1 MLKEKLFKFLFPK
14 KAAEIEDL
22 FSREIEALHLSNEYR
37 DRFLRLS
44 KELDHLKRKES
55 TTKLTEDQFMQYCL
69 DTLNVPWLNFANVD
83 DAGRPPHYLAGLTPE
98 ARKDFVAH
106 MESMYADEKFQTVV
120 SYVINLIGN
129 HSIQK
134 AEDDKMKNGKIGI
147 VGIRTLMSEFI
158 NAHKEYV
165 DSRKSGDDFDKL
177 AIMPE

>member
-1 MLKEKLFKFLFPK
+1 MLKDKLFKFLFPK
-14 KAAEIEDL
+14 KYERLEYVTLQRSDLSAEVMK
-22 FSREIEALHLSNEYR
+22 LSSEVNK
-37 DRFLRLS
+37 LRLRVRVDDS
-44 KELDHLKRKES
+44 ISES
-55 TTKLTEDQFMQYCL
+55 EFMQYCL
-69 DTLNVPWLNFANVD
+69 QTLNIPWLNFANVD
-83 DAGRPPHYLAGLTPE
+83 DDGKPPHYLAGLTTE

-134 AEDDKMKNGKIGI
+134 AEDDKMRNGKIGI

-177 AIMPE
+177 AILPE